1 MPSALSRGPIT
12 TALVTHLETS
22 TFPVGDNA
30 APSDPYGWQGEPDGV
45 PSTFIPWLSLQPGTA
60 VAQSPPGTLG
70 DTGTEWRLSY
80 AVFYAGVTR
89 KQQEALADRMRNVLV
104 NITRQGVVTDTGTWR
119 IQKVSCSGVGSSN
132 RIGSAYPD
140 YYTQTDN
147 FEVWI
152 TKEDF

>member
-12 TALVTHLETS
+12 TALVAHLETS

-30 APSDPYGWQGEPDGV
+30 PPEDPYGWQGEPDTTGA
-45 PSTFIPWLSLQPGTA
+45 SFIPWLSLQPGTA
-60 VAQSPPGTLG
+60 VAQNPPGTFG
-70 DTGTEWRLSY
+70 DTGTEWRLNY
-80 AVFYAGVTR
+80 AVFYAGITR

-104 NITRQGVVTDTGTWR
+104 NITRQGVVTDSGTWR

-152 TKEDF
+152 TKES

>member
-1 MPSALSRGPIT
+1 
-12 TALVTHLETS
+12 
-22 TFPVGDNA
+22 
-30 APSDPYGWQGEPDGV
+30 
-45 PSTFIPWLSLQPGTA
+45 
-60 VAQSPPGTLG
+60 VAQNPPGTFG
-70 DTGTEWRLSY
+70 DTGTEWRLNY
-80 AVFYAGVTR
+80 AVFYAGITR

-152 TKEDF
+152 TKES